1 MIIQQL
7 SVFLENKSG
16 RLNEILDILG
26 KANIRIIAATV
37 ADTSEYGILRL
48 ITSDTAHAIKL
59 LKEDAERHSVVQG
72 AGGGILNDDAVCH
85 RIAERDAD
93 FYHIYSVLFE
103 CTDYIGCAVE
113 RGEAGTKVDRQQ
125 VFGAV
130 LEELVDTI
138 HSEFVITDLLLKVTL
153 SAARGCVVSRQFHRF
168 LLPGGIFRCVLHLC
182 FPEPFQSGC

>member
-59 LKEDAERHSVVQG
+59 LKEANVSANTSDV
-72 AGGGILNDDAVCH
+72 
-85 RIAERDAD
+85 IALTCD
-93 FYHIYSVLFE
+93 SM
-103 CTDYIGCAVE
+103 
-113 RGEAGTKVDRQQ
+113 AGTFAKELKYFAKESISNICT
-125 VFGAV
+125 VFQNKPM
-130 LEELVDTI
+130 
-138 HSEFVITDLLLKVTL
+138 H
-153 SAARGCVVSRQFHRF
+153 F
-168 LLPGGIFRCVLHLC
+168 LLYARATSMQHWR
-182 FPEPFQSGC
+182 Q